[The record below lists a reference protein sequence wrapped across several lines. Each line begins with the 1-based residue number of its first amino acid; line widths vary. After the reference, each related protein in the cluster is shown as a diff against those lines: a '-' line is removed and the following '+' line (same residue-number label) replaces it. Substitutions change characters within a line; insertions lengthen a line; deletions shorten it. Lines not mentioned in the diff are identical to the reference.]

1 MNSLQATFASMAASI
16 GIAMHNATTNQRNG
30 QIISTASTAQCC
42 TLILGKA
49 S

>member
-1 MNSLQATFASMAASI
+1 MNSLQMTFASMAASI

-30 QIISTASTAQCC
+30 QLIATASTAQCC
-42 TLILGKA
+42 RLILSKA